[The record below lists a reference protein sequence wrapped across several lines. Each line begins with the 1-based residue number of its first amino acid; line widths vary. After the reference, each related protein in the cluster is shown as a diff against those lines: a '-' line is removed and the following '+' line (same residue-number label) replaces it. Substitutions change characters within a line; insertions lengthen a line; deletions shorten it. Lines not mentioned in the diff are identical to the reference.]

1 MNLIEPRK
9 LSRAV
14 IDRLVEAI
22 ETGVYKPGE
31 RLPAE
36 RDLMAV
42 YGIGRPAVREA
53 LQALQA
59 MGLIKI
65 THGARARVVEPA
77 AAAIIGQMSEAMI
90 QLLNAKP
97 SGLDEL
103 KEARL
108 LLECGLV
115 RIAASRA
122 TAEGLQVLLLA
133 KQACET
139 AHGAALVAADMAFHR
154 QIAAISGNSFIAA
167 ATAGMLEWLTR
178 FKRSLVAAP
187 GAERLTLAEHQRIYD
202 AIAARDADAAAL
214 AMTEH
219 LTRANALYSVL
230 LQRPG

>member
-9 LSRAV
+9 LSHAV

-22 ETGVYKPGE
+22 ETGAYKPGE

-36 RDLMAV
+36 RDLMRL

-59 MGLIKI
+59 MGLIHI

-77 AAAIIGQMSEAMI
+77 AASIIAQMSEAMI
-90 QLLNAKP
+90 QLLHSNP
-97 SGLDEL
+97 TGLDEL

-115 RIAASRA
+115 RIA
-122 TAEGLQVLLLA
+122 TARTTPDGLQALLLA

-139 AHGAALVAADMAFHR
+139 ASGAALVAADMAFHR

-187 GAERLTLAEHQRIYD
+187 GAERVTLAEHQRIYD
-202 AIAARDADAAAL
+202 AIAAGDAEAAVL

-219 LTRANALYSVL
+219 LTRANTLYSAL